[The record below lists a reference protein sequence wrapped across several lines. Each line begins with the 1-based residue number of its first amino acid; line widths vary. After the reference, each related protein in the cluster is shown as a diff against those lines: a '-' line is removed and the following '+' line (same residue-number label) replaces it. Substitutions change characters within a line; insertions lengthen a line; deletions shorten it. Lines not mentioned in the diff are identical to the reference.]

1 MSEVESGNSYV
12 PSPPPRPLAVDPAEF
27 LALETVVMTLVLA
40 LAREEERSAAGAGQS
55 WINRIAEVCAR
66 ALSKADIPAT
76 DARSA
81 ERFRTEALAK
91 LGDLLGAISLTKS
104 SVGN

>member
-1 MSEVESGNSYV
+1 MSEIESSNSYV

-27 LALETVVMTLVLA
+27 LALETIVMTLVLS
-40 LAREEERSAAGAGQS
+40 LAREEERSAGGAGQA

-66 ALSKADIPAT
+66 ALSKADMPAS

-81 ERFRTEALAK
+81 ERFRGEALAK
-91 LGDLLGAISLTKS
+91 LGDLLGAISLTKAS
-104 SVGN
+104 TGN